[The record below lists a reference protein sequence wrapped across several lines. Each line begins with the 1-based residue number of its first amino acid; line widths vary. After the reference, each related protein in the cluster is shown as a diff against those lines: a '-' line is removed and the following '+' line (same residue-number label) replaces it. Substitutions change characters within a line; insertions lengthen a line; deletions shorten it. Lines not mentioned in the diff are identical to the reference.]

1 MIPRGHAHFLILL
14 TEFYHDQLV
23 TFNKSNANPPYIKKK
38 KQNSTEQNRL
48 IDTKRGTNGSFFQ
61 AGSTYSGPSPS
72 GAYFRLLIRSFF
84 PSETPFR
91 TTLRTNSAAN
101 CRNKWQRGP
110 QRGPDQQQIKRKTAG
125 GDHAQDQYPF
135 RAGLDPYPAGV
146 YNRIAEIPHEGIPA
160 FTMWRRIHSMTTVLF
175 CSRMPVTAAT
185 KMSFHKAEN
194 RITR

>member
-160 FTMWRRIHSMTTVLF
+160 FTMLRRIQGITTGPVLF
-175 CSRMPVTAAT
+175 RDAGY
-185 KMSFHKAEN
+185 
-194 RITR
+194 